1 MNPSRLLLLIGA
13 ILAEVA
19 ATLMLRASVVD
30 PIWIPGVVVFYALAF
45 FLLGLTQRIGMP
57 LGAVYATWSASGVAL
72 VAMLGLVFFG
82 DGLGLGAIIGIVLII
97 IGVILVEAGSPE
109 ESATAET
116 EVSE

>member
-97 IGVILVEAGSPE
+97 IGVILVEAGTPE
-109 ESATAET
+109 ETETVDT